1 MATHSHA
8 QQHSTDLN
16 PQEHEHP
23 GERTYINVAI
33 ILAIITIVEVAIYYF
48 ESLRGI
54 LVPSLIIMSVAK
66 FVIVV
71 AYFMHLK
78 FDDRR
83 LAYIFASAM
92 VVTVAVV
99 LALEVMQRTHYI
111 DYAVDFLTGGTH
123 DASEPTEIE

>member
-16 PQEHEHP
+16 PQEHAHP

-54 LVPSLIIMSVAK
+54 LVPALIIMSIAK
-66 FVIVV
+66 FIIVV

-83 LAYIFASAM
+83 LAYIFGSAM
-92 VVTVAVV
+92 VLTISVV

-111 DYAVDFLTGGTH
+111 DYAIDFLTGATT
-123 DASEPTEIE
+123 DASRPEEVE